1 MLRYRPRVG
10 GISRVCSPRRTAAC
24 VRSRRGISW
33 TASSCVWRS
42 PRGRSRHHVHTC
54 CHRSGSSQR
63 RNCRNAYAPPWTV
76 PSRAL
81 LRRDRVEGGP
91 ALFYFVAAAVRAG
104 DLCLLMRTNG
114 QNLRKHFLARM
125 AEELV
130 VGHTDLPR
138 PKG

>member
-24 VRSRRGISW
+24 VQTPRGISW

-54 CHRSGSSQR
+54 CHRSGSSRR
-63 RNCRNAYAPPWTV
+63 RNCRHAYAPPWTV

-81 LRRDRVEGGP
+81 FGGDRIEGGP
-91 ALFYFVAAAVRAG
+91 ARLDVLAAAVRAG
-104 DLCLLMRTNG
+104 DL
-114 QNLRKHFLARM
+114 LRGSLIILGLDMGGTSPGAAHYEAASR
-125 AEELV
+125 
-130 VGHTDLPR
+130 DL
-138 PKG
+138 